1 MAYMA
6 LTIKIMP
13 TGVDVD
19 LNKVLEE
26 LKGKLKVYTHEIQP
40 IAFGLKALNVT
51 VIISEDESQ
60 DAILETI
67 KSIEGVE
74 SAEVVQATRTMDVN
88 FG

>member
-6 LTIKIMP
+6 LTIRIMP

-19 LNKVLEE
+19 LNKILEE
-26 LKGKLKVYTHEIQP
+26 LKGKLKVYSSEVQP

-51 VIISEDESQ
+51 IIASEDESQ

-67 KSIEGVE
+67 KSIDGVE